1 MVEKIGFEQASA
13 EEHNFIES
21 MKALREKRGWSQTE
35 FARRMVEAGWDNYTQ
50 MTVSRTEKHDRPLR
64 LSEARAISRLLDSRL
79 EVMIAPPLEHA
90 LIQELAG
97 TVGRIRMLRQR
108 LQDTMSSMENEQ
120 IWLEESVKTFKKMKP
135 SEWSTDDLKEQASK
149 LIVLAEQQ
157 LVSDPRQLIYE
168 LIRDGHGVDQET
180 P

>member
-1 MVEKIGFEQASA
+1 MITV
-13 EEHNFIES
+13 
-21 MKALREKRGWSQTE
+21 QTG
-35 FARRMVEAGWDNYTQ
+35 R
-50 MTVSRTEKHDRPLR
+50 
-64 LSEARAISRLLDSRL
+64 
-79 EVMIAPPLEHA
+79 
-90 LIQELAG
+90 

-157 LVSDPRQLIYE
+157 LVSDPRQLVYE